1 VFLRAGGRFKRTVDE
16 HPEEPAVGRGDHTD
30 EVEWAVADGDFEV
43 VDAGVLDD
51 QKDGVCL
58 VGDDVDVYIVTAGE
72 TFDCPSTVFAAT
84 LRNCDLTDA
93 TEEGIELNGGEEGA
107 DISRP
112 TVEACRVGW

>member
-51 QKDGVCL
+51 QKD
-58 VGDDVDVYIVTAGE
+58 D
-72 TFDCPSTVFAAT
+72 PSESA
-84 LRNCDLTDA
+84 RYR
-93 TEEGIELNGGEEGA
+93 GGSGRSRLKPVRSSP
-107 DISRP
+107 IS
-112 TVEACRVGW
+112 A